1 MVRQFAYP
9 APRAARAALLAL
21 ALSGLAGAALAQSA
35 LAQSAPSCHP
45 DGRPAGAEV
54 IFNSSGGTYG
64 DAIQRVFF
72 TPFER
77 DCGIKVT
84 HVNSQ
89 RNYAQLRQFVR
100 SGNLLWDI
108 GATVADQ
115 EMPLGIRDGLFH
127 KLPPGFWDRIA
138 PEMIPGSFTDYGA
151 WATPYSQVLVYS
163 REAFPDGLKGWADFW
178 DVARFPGP
186 RALANNPIML
196 AVALV
201 ADGVP
206 LDKIYPMDLDRAFRK
221 LDQIRPHIRTFYRT
235 ADQGVQGVANGEFV
249 AASTLSGRAV
259 VAMRSSPRV
268 ATAWEGA
275 VLHMSWTFILK
286 DSPRARAA
294 EALLY
299 YMQRADRQAELAKLT
314 GYTGGNRRT
323 LELLDRE
330 VIETLPATPERLATA
345 SLVNAEWW
353 ADNNAR
359 VVQRWD
365 AWMAQR

>member
-1 MVRQFAYP
+1 MTRFVSSSCRTHT
-9 APRAARAALLAL
+9 LA
-21 ALSGLAGAALAQSA
+21 AALAVA
-35 LAQSAPSCHP
+35 MGCLGTHAAAQTASCHP
-45 DGRPAGAEV
+45 DGRPAGTEV

-64 DAIQRVFF
+64 DAIQRAFF

-89 RNYAQLRQFVR
+89 RNYAQLRQLVR
-100 SGNLLWDI
+100 SGNLAWDI

-115 EMPLGIRDGLFH
+115 EFPLGIRDGLFH
-127 KLPPGFWDRIA
+127 KLPAGYWDKLA
-138 PEMIPGSFTDYGA
+138 ADMIPGSFNEYGA

-163 REAFPDGLKGWADFW
+163 KEAFPDGLKSWADYW

-186 RALANNPIML
+186 RALSNNPIML
-196 AVALV
+196 VVALI

-206 LDKIYPMDLDRAFRK
+206 LDKIYPLDLDRAFRK
-221 LDQIRPHIRTFYRT
+221 LDTIRPHIRSFYRT

-249 AASTLSGRAV
+249 ASSTLSGRAV
-259 VAMRSSPRV
+259 VAMRTSPRV
-268 ATAWEGA
+268 GTSWDGA
-275 VLHMSWTFILK
+275 VLHTSWTFILK
-286 DSPRARAA
+286 DSPRARGA

-299 YMQRADRQAELAKLT
+299 YMQRPDRQAELAKLT
-314 GYTGGNRRT
+314 GYTGGNRRV
-323 LELLDRE
+323 LEMLDQE
-330 VIETLPATPERLATA
+330 IINALPATPERIAT
-345 SLVNAEWW
+345 SSVVDAEWW

-365 AWMAQR
+365 AWMSQR

>member
-1 MVRQFAYP
+1 MIRLAASPRRQHL
-9 APRAARAALLAL
+9 AA
-21 ALSGLAGAALAQSA
+21 AALAAAMGCIGTQA
-35 LAQSAPSCHP
+35 AAQAPSCHP

-77 DCGIKVT
+77 DCGVKVT

-89 RNYAQLRQFVR
+89 RNYAQLRQLVR
-100 SGNLLWDI
+100 SGNLAWDI

-115 EMPLGIRDGLFH
+115 EFPLGIRDGLFH
-127 KLPPGFWDRIA
+127 KLPAGYWDKLTA
-138 PEMIPGSFTDYGA
+138 DMIPGSFNEYGA

-163 REAFPDGLKGWADFW
+163 KDTFPDGLKGWNDFW

-196 AVALV
+196 VVALI
-201 ADGVP
+201 ADGVAPDKVYP
-206 LDKIYPMDLDRAFRK
+206 LDLDRAFRK
-221 LDQIRPHIRTFYRT
+221 LDTIRPHIRAFYRT

-249 AASTLSGRAV
+249 ASSTLSGRAV
-259 VAMRSSPRV
+259 VAMRTSPRV
-268 ATAWEGA
+268 GTSWNGA
-275 VLHMSWTFILK
+275 VLHTSWTFILK

-299 YMQRADRQAELAKLT
+299 YMQRPDRQAELARMT
-314 GYTGGNRRT
+314 GYTGGNRRA
-323 LELLDRE
+323 LDLLDRE
-330 VIETLPATPERLATA
+330 VIDSLPATPERIATSSVVDA
-345 SLVNAEWW
+345 TWW

>member
-1 MVRQFAYP
+1 MTRFASSSC
-9 APRAARAALLAL
+9 RTHTLA
-21 ALSGLAGAALAQSA
+21 AALAVA
-35 LAQSAPSCHP
+35 MGCLGTHAAAQTASCHP
-45 DGRPAGAEV
+45 DGRPAGTEV

-64 DAIQRVFF
+64 DAIQRAFF

-89 RNYAQLRQFVR
+89 RNYAQLRQLVR
-100 SGNLLWDI
+100 SGNLAWDI

-115 EMPLGIRDGLFH
+115 EFPLGIRDGLFH
-127 KLPPGFWDRIA
+127 KLPAGYWDKLA
-138 PEMIPGSFTDYGA
+138 ADMIPGSFNEYGA

-163 REAFPDGLKGWADFW
+163 KEAFPDGLKSWADFW

-186 RALANNPIML
+186 RSLANNPIML
-196 AVALV
+196 VVALI

-206 LDKIYPMDLDRAFRK
+206 LDKVYPLDLDRAFRK
-221 LDQIRPHIRTFYRT
+221 LDTIRPHIRSFYRT

-259 VAMRSSPRV
+259 VAMRTSPRV
-268 ATAWEGA
+268 GTSWDGA
-275 VLHMSWTFILK
+275 VLHTSWTFILK

-294 EALLY
+294 EALLH
-299 YMQRADRQAELAKLT
+299 YMQRPDRQAELAKLT
-314 GYTGGNRRT
+314 GYTGGNRRV
-323 LELLDRE
+323 LEMLDQE
-330 VIETLPATPERLATA
+330 IINALPATPERIATSSVVDA
-345 SLVNAEWW
+345 VWW

-365 AWMAQR
+365 AWMSQR